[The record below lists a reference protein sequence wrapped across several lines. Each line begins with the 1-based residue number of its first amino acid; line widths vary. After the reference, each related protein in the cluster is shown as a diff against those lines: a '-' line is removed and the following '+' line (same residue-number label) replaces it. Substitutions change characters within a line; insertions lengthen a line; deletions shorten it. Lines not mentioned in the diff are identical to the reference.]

1 MRMNANSTAV
11 IAVSRM
17 DIDISDSVLCQNL
30 DHLPG
35 AHTSLCRCGI
45 ARFEGHSKG
54 NLSKNTPWSQLGQ
67 IFTTRSDNKADL
79 YHTNWTTLQIFTTRF
94 DSRLARIKCLLFL

>member
-1 MRMNANSTAV
+1 MRTIANSTAL

-17 DIDISDSVLCQNL
+17 DVDIPDSVLCQNL

-35 AHTSLCRCGI
+35 AHGPAVHKSLPMRDRPVWGS
-45 ARFEGHSKG
+45 H
-54 NLSKNTPWSQLGQ
+54 LGQ